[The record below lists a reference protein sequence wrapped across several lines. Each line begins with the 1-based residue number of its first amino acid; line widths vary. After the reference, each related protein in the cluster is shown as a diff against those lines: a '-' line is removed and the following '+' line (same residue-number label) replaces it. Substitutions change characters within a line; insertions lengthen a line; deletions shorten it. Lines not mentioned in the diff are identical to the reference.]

1 MHTDETRTP
10 YIPGYWLAAFI
21 IAWSVDLLFWEQ
33 RPGLA
38 FPIWIALG
46 IAGLFAAAW
55 WEKRRPSPASYVLA
69 VIALALSLT
78 PFLRG
83 EPFSN
88 AITSLVAVCT
98 LGILAATLTNGYWI
112 LYRIGDLFLAGLKL
126 IAAGIIRAGQ
136 SLARKPAPDAEET
149 GRTAWRKARRNA
161 FPVLRGLFLAL
172 PVVAVLG
179 GLLASADPVFGRM
192 MENMLR
198 IFDIERLPEYI
209 LRFSYIMILTYAFC
223 GVLLHAV
230 FPEPVEARPDTNQPW
245 KTRFL
250 GSTETG
256 IILGAVVLLFAV
268 FVALQFRYLFGGQ
281 ANINETGFTY
291 SEYARR
297 GFFELVWVAVLSLGL
312 YIGLGT
318 VTRRETPAQERA
330 FTLLTIV
337 LMGLVLVILVS
348 ALNRLLLYENAY
360 GFTRLRTYTH
370 IFIPWLAVLLIVAIV
385 LQAVRRQGHLGLAIL
400 LVVFGFG
407 LSFTT
412 INVDALIARLDLQ
425 RARSGQELDANHL
438 LELSTDA
445 VPVLVKAY
453 LDPAYLAADRDRIG
467 AVLACQQ
474 FTRGKVAGWR
484 SYRLSD
490 ARAQQATQGL
500 DLSDFQVQT
509 VDGNPSV
516 PLNGADFYCYS
527 NFMD

>member
-1 MHTDETRTP
+1 MPTDETRTP
-10 YIPGYWLAAFI
+10 YLPGYWLAAFI
-21 IAWSVDLLFWEQ
+21 LAWSVDLLFWKQ

-55 WEKRRPSPASYVLA
+55 WEKRRPSPASYLLA

-78 PFLRG
+78 PFLRS

-88 AITSLVAVCT
+88 AITSLLAVCA
-98 LGILAATLTNGYWI
+98 LGILAATLTNGYWL
-112 LYRIGDLFLAGLKL
+112 LYRIGDLLLAGLKL
-126 IAAGIIRAGQ
+126 IAAGIIRAGK
-136 SLARKPAPDAEET
+136 SLARKPAPEAEET

-192 MENMLR
+192 LENMLK

-209 LRFSYIMILTYAFC
+209 FRFTYIIILTYAFC

-230 FPEPVEARPDTNQPW
+230 FPEPVETRPDTHQPW

-291 SEYARR
+291 SDYARR

-318 VTRRETPAQERA
+318 VTRRETPGQERA
-330 FTLLTIV
+330 FSLLTIV

-370 IFIPWLAVLLIVAIV
+370 IFIPWLAILLIAAIV
-385 LQAVRRQGHLGLAIL
+385 LQAVRRPGHLGLAII

-407 LSFTT
+407 LSFTA
-412 INVDALIARLDLQ
+412 INVDALIAQLDLQ
-425 RARSGQELDANHL
+425 RARSGQELDANHMV
-438 LELSTDA
+438 ELSADA

-453 LDPAYLAADRDRIG
+453 LDPAYRAEDRESIG
-467 AVLACQQ
+467 AVLACRQ
-474 FTRGKVAGWR
+474 FYQDQSTDWR
-484 SYRLSD
+484 SYHLSE
-490 ARAQQATQGL
+490 ARARKSLQAL
-500 DLSDFQVQT
+500 DLSDYKVQSG
-509 VDGNPSV
+509 DHV
-516 PLNGADFYCYS
+516 PYILLNGAEFYCIS